1 MAAARNSLASDYIL
15 ILRLIQPARIQDIKR
30 YYPEILGAELDEEI
44 SVGLDRIHQKMKL
57 DSRIIPVRR
66 GTYIL
71 DAQGMQ
77 IAAKQAKERDIDN
90 ARMFLMKKQR
100 REYHRFARWSG

>member
-1 MAAARNSLASDYIL
+1 MVAVKASLAIDYIL
-15 ILRLIQPARIQDIKR
+15 ILRLIQPARIQDIKK
-30 YYPEILGAELDEEI
+30 YYPEIVGAELNDDTSE
-44 SVGLDRIHQKMKL
+44 GLDFIHQKMKS
-57 DSRIIPVRR
+57 DSRIVPVRR

-77 IAAKQAKERDIDN
+77 IASDHAKERDIDN

-100 REYHRFARWSG
+100 REYHRLARWSG

>member
-1 MAAARNSLASDYIL
+1 MAAAKTSLASDYVL

-30 YYPEILGAELDEEI
+30 YYPEIVGLELNEEV
-44 SVGLDRIHQKMKL
+44 SKGLDRVHQKLKL
-57 DSRIIPVRR
+57 ESRILPVRR

-71 DAQGMQ
+71 DAQGMHV
-77 IAAKQAKERDIDN
+77 AAELVKERDIDN

-100 REYHRFARWSG
+100 REYHRLARWSG